1 MLFMDTRVSMPEA
14 GQERMPCRDRADA
27 GRRLARRLRPYADRA
42 DVLVL
47 ALPRGGVPV
56 AYEIARALGTPLDVL
71 VVRKLGTP
79 GQPELAMGAIASGGT
94 RVVNHEVV
102 RALRIDAQTLE
113 RVAQEET
120 EELRRRE
127 RAYRGQRAFP
137 ALAGKT
143 VILVD
148 DGVATGS
155 TLRAGLQ
162 ALRLLAPAR
171 IVLAIPHGARAS
183 VESLAREADEVV
195 CLAMPEP
202 YFAVGQW
209 YQVFDQTGDAEVRD
223 LLRRAASPV
232 SGET

>member
-1 MLFMDTRVSMPEA
+1 
-14 GQERMPCRDRADA
+14 MPCRDRTDA
-27 GRRLARRLRPYADRA
+27 GRRLARKLEQYARRT

-56 AYEIARALGTPLDVL
+56 AYEIARTLGAAMDVL

-94 RVVNHEVV
+94 RVVNHDVV
-102 RALRIDAQTLE
+102 KALRIDAETLE
-113 RVAQEET
+113 RVARDET
-120 EELRRRE
+120 AELQRRE
-127 RAYRGQRAFP
+127 RAYRGQRPFP
-137 ALAGKT
+137 DLQGKT

-162 ALRLLAPAR
+162 ALRSLGPAR
-171 IVLAIPHGARAS
+171 IVLAIPHGPRSS
-183 VESLAREADEVV
+183 VQSLAREADELV

-202 YFAVGQW
+202 YLAVGQW
-209 YQVFDQTGDAEVRD
+209 YQVFDQTSDAEVRD
-223 LLRRAASPV
+223 LLRRAASSV
-232 SGET
+232 SGAR